1 MTVRP
6 LTLLAFFAIACS
18 AAGSDDVRTLA
29 IHEKRVALGAEPA
42 VVTMRVD
49 RGRLRASAGALALRI
64 EGLTVSRHPDTVF
77 EIYLGERHGE
87 PAGSLSFYG
96 GEGENGRAVR
106 DVPVTIDAVEAALG
120 RGSSLRVIIVPA
132 TGGQPGRSSFTTL
145 RLIRQ

>member
-1 MTVRP
+1 M
-6 LTLLAFFAIACS
+6 TLLALFAIACS

-29 IHEKRVALGAEPA
+29 IRERRVALGAEPA

-64 EGLTVSRHPDTVF
+64 EGLAVSRRPDTVF

-96 GEGENGRAVR
+96 VEGENGRAVR
-106 DVPVTIDAVEAALG
+106 DVPVTIAAVEAALG

-132 TGGQPGRSSFTTL
+132 PGGQPGRSSFASL